1 MESVRRDY
9 FRDLWTVVARGRA
22 ARPLETEAPAHGSG
36 PTGGHCDFCLGYEG
50 NTPPEIM
57 RVGTTQSWSVRVVP
71 NRYPILAAHEIVV
84 ETSEHGVNLAG
95 YTLAHTEVLLGVYQ
109 QRIAVLEDRADVHW
123 VQVFRNQGMP
133 AGASLGHPHTQIIG
147 MPRMPG
153 PVAERQAWSHEDACG
168 FCRLAEDEGRGGR
181 AVYRNDSFCLFVP
194 YAPRYEYELWLVAN
208 HHVPSLAALDLQA
221 HAHLADCLRTGA
233 ALADRVSAAHN
244 LMLFYGFA
252 GGDFHL
258 HLEFVPRVA
267 RAVRAGLE
275 LSTGYSVLSQTP
287 EKMAASLRD
296 MVASVRSGLA

>member
-9 FRDLWTVVARGRA
+9 FRDLWTVVAPGRE
-22 ARPLETEAPAHGSG
+22 ARPLRTEASSSG
-36 PTGGHCDFCLGYEG
+36 PGQRRGQCDFCPGYEG

-57 RVGTTQSWSVRVVP
+57 RTGTRQSWSARVVP

-84 ETSEHGVNLAG
+84 ETPEHGLNLAG
-95 YTLAHTEVLLGVYQ
+95 YTRAHIELLLEIYQ
-109 QRIAVLEDRADVHW
+109 QRIVVLEDRADVHW
-123 VQVFRNQGMP
+123 VQVFRNQGMQ

-147 MPRMPG
+147 MPRLPG
-153 PVAERQAWSHEDACG
+153 PVAEREAWSHEGDCV
-168 FCRLAEDEGRGGR
+168 FCRLADDEGRGER

-208 HHVPSLAALDLQA
+208 HHLPSLSALAPKARAL
-221 HAHLADCLRTGA
+221 LADCLRIGA
-233 ALADRVSAAHN
+233 ALVDRVSTAHN

-258 HLEFVPRVA
+258 HLEFVPRFA

-275 LSTGYSVLSQTP
+275 LSTGFSVVSRTP
-287 EKMAASLRD
+287 EEMAASLRH
-296 MVASVRSGLA
+296 MVDSVRAGLA